1 MVAASTIEEGVAR
14 LAEDGFVAYPTET
27 VWGLAASAK
36 RPAAVAALMAWK
48 GRAGDAP
55 MSVLVTSPD
64 EAIEIGCRLESAAQ
78 RLIAAF
84 WPGPLTLVV
93 PCEKAF
99 APGVARADGALG
111 LRCSPHPV
119 AHGLAVAARAAGI
132 APLTSTSC
140 NRSGDEPA
148 RDHAAARAMVEEA
161 RPGEGEE
168 AVPGIVFVG
177 GRDADGAAPSSVV
190 DCTGARPEILREG
203 AIDAAALEEAWA
215 ESSPRAGGAH
225 A

>member
-36 RPAAVAALMAWK
+36 RPAAVAALMGWK

-55 MSVLVTSPD
+55 MSVLVTSAE
-64 EAIEIGCRLESAAQ
+64 EAAEFGCRLEPAAR
-78 RLIAAF
+78 RLIDAF

-93 PCEKAF
+93 PCDRRF

-119 AHGLAVAARAAGI
+119 AHDLAVAARVAGI

-148 RDHAAARAMVEEA
+148 RDFEAVRAMLHDA
-161 RPGEGEE
+161 QQ
-168 AVPGIVFVG
+168 AVDDSASPGIVFASGQDAG
-177 GRDADGAAPSSVV
+177 GGAPSSVV
-190 DCTGARPEILREG
+190 DCTGARPEILRQG
-203 AIDAAALEEAWA
+203 AIDASALEDAWSG
-215 ESSPRAGGAH
+215 SSGGADAVH